1 MKKRLGTMTA
11 VLVTVPALLLAAC
24 ASSSSS
30 EPTGGDTNSPPASQS
45 TPGQQPDVNGDGQ
58 VIIGIMSPGDTHD
71 NGYYQSFVDEANS
84 FAGKEGWKVITVDKI
99 NPADAQNQAINLCRQ
114 SVDLI
119 AIGASEIADALNAAP
134 DPACDGINW
143 YLNGGQGV
151 EQTKYFAQSTDDVNP
166 DLLAVGYAAGLAMKE
181 KGTDKAAYITGV
193 QADFSVLGA
202 KAFRAGIVQVIPGA
216 TLSDVYTG
224 DFNDSAKAKEA
235 AQAQIAKGV
244 GLIYPYLGGA
254 TDAVATLANQNN
266 ILTVT
271 PGTDRCEDPN
281 IPFSISA
288 IFSPGAYF
296 AAALELFAD
305 NKLEMGKS
313 RVWKIGVDPVPTI
326 RMCGDFASLQ
336 PQVDDYMKKI
346 GAGEIDVDAVI
357 KAANPS

>member
-24 ASSSSS
+24 GSSSSS
-30 EPTGGDTNSPPASQS
+30 EPTGGSDSPATSQS

-84 FAGKEGWKVITVDKI
+84 FAAKEGWKVVTIDKI

-134 DPACDGINW
+134 DPACDGVNW

-166 DLLAVGYAAGLAMKE
+166 DLLAIGYAAGLAMEQAK
-181 KGTDKAAYITGV
+181 TTKAAWITGV
-193 QADFSVLGA
+193 EADFSKLGA
-202 KAFRAGIVQVIPGA
+202 QAFRAGIKQIIPDA
-216 TLSDVYTG
+216 TLTETYTG

-235 AQAQIAKGV
+235 AQAQIGQGV

-254 TDAVATLANQNN
+254 TDAVATLANENK

-281 IPFSISA
+281 VPFSISA

-296 AAALELFAD
+296 AAALELFAK
-305 NKLEMGKS
+305 NQLEMGTA

-336 PQVDDYMKKI
+336 PKVDDYMKKI
-346 GAGEIDVDAVI
+346 GAGEVDVEAVI
-357 KAANPS
+357 KAGNS